1 MLSSASTAGLESII
15 RSFEELG
22 VEKVAPC
29 HCSGENARA
38 MFKEHYGDDYIDSGV
53 GRVIF
58 VEAD

>member
-1 MLSSASTAGLESII
+1 
-15 RSFEELG
+15 
-22 VEKVAPC
+22 
-29 HCSGENARA
+29 